1 MMLIK
6 EQSMSSEGRR
16 PVVMTVMSTPQQL
29 LWWRLI
35 SAEFEF
41 AVWHQCHVS
50 DHLSVAKIHFI
61 VLALVGTSC
70 FYFALLLKTQQ
81 VNVWAEQVSVSY

>member
-6 EQSMSSEGRR
+6 EQSMSSEGRG
-16 PVVMTVMSTPQQL
+16 PVVMTIMLTPQQL

-35 SAEFEF
+35 SAESEF

-50 DHLSVAKIHFI
+50 DHLSIAKIHFI
-61 VLALVGTSC
+61 ILALVGTPC
-70 FYFALLLKTQQ
+70 FDFPLLLKT
-81 VNVWAEQVSVSY
+81 